1 MDLEDCKL
9 VKSYRGVESLHAL
22 LTHREQ
28 HLEDALC
35 SFQLVVCRDGQ
46 LGGLAVCVHTE
57 YGLGMFY
64 VSTHTDP
71 VSLSQRVRVL
81 LADSSITKV
90 TFCLKDQLA
99 SLSDG
104 VDVRQATDVL
114 LEDWLLDPDID
125 RLNPMIN
132 SISKVRLL
140 EKMLSEHSGTSAI
153 EEVTKMGHALSNSK
167 FQDCDSGSKEAVE
180 QAALALLLH
189 RILRMSSRMWRVH
202 VPLRESEMPL
212 VPVLARMER
221 TGMTI
226 DLPVI
231 QQQLQTATLSL
242 TRLEKQAMLAVPSWI
257 RYTQPSS
264 ESFDLRSPQRVSHLV
279 YKQLRLP
286 TPPTVHLSSPTS
298 HLSVREED
306 LEQLRGLHPVVS
318 MIMEHRQICTQLD
331 AMRQLLSSNGLKAV
345 GVGGG
350 GGVRGGVLCGV
361 LCGVS
366 TATTARAHGNFQQTA
381 SVTGRIIVKTPSLQN
396 IPKSVTTSGQ
406 DSFNIRAA
414 FVAPP
419 GCCIMRADYCQVEL
433 RMIAHF
439 SGDRA
444 LWLALCK
451 SDRMDPF
458 VALASNWKKIA
469 PDQVTA
475 SDRSQAKH
483 LSYGMLYG
491 MGTSAI
497 SQTLGVDQM
506 QASALQQSFVES
518 MPDVWKWIKRWV
530 DYIFSCELH
539 GIAITHT
546 YIHTRTSTFVVYFL
560 CMVQCQRGVPQK
572 QIRPDH
578 RGEAPQ
584 APGHRVEERQC
595 EERSGETGG
604 EHDGTGLRCGHDE
617 ARHGALGCRSTATR
631 VHRLGEARPDGARTD
646 PDQIRV

>member
-202 VPLRESEMPL
+202 VP
-212 VPVLARMER
+212 
-221 TGMTI
+221 
-226 DLPVI
+226 
-231 QQQLQTATLSL
+231 
-242 TRLEKQAMLAVPSWI
+242 
-257 RYTQPSS
+257 
-264 ESFDLRSPQRVSHLV
+264 
-279 YKQLRLP
+279 
-286 TPPTVHLSSPTS
+286 
-298 HLSVREED
+298 
-306 LEQLRGLHPVVS
+306 
-318 MIMEHRQICTQLD
+318 RQ
-331 AMRQLLSSNGLKAV
+331 
-345 GVGGG
+345 
-350 GGVRGGVLCGV
+350 
-361 LCGVS
+361 
-366 TATTARAHGNFQQTA
+366 
-381 SVTGRIIVKTPSLQN
+381 VT
-396 IPKSVTTSGQ
+396 
-406 DSFNIRAA
+406 
-414 FVAPP
+414 
-419 GCCIMRADYCQVEL
+419 
-433 RMIAHF
+433 
-439 SGDRA
+439 
-444 LWLALCK
+444 
-451 SDRMDPF
+451 
-458 VALASNWKKIA
+458 LASGRKTW
-469 PDQVTA
+469 
-475 SDRSQAKH
+475 S
-483 LSYGMLYG
+483 SYVVF
-491 MGTSAI
+491 I
-497 SQTLGVDQM
+497 
-506 QASALQQSFVES
+506 
-518 MPDVWKWIKRWV
+518 RW
-530 DYIFSCELH
+530 S
-539 GIAITHT
+539 
-546 YIHTRTSTFVVYFL
+546 
-560 CMVQCQRGVPQK
+560 P
-572 QIRPDH
+572 
-578 RGEAPQ
+578 
-584 APGHRVEERQC
+584 
-595 EERSGETGG
+595 
-604 EHDGTGLRCGHDE
+604 
-617 ARHGALGCRSTATR
+617 
-631 VHRLGEARPDGARTD
+631 
-646 PDQIRV
+646 